1 MKSKHMSSGTVAA
14 AGNDIR
20 GSLADFRGPLTFPR
34 LGLLVIYDFVRSSFS
49 AMFHCKNNKT
59 ARQNQTGNP
68 KKERKKRERELEGLL
83 LTTSV
88 RARPASTAEPS
99 VPQIRVCG
107 YELLWWLQIYGDAL
121 LIAPIGGRQG
131 RGGGAGGGG
140 RMRSFSQFGTIY
152 IWAGSGHASLRS
164 KRGGSDLQSNESV
177 DDNWINLCCLD
188 LGVNVTVW
196 RVWF

>member
-68 KKERKKRERELEGLL
+68 KKERKKRERERAGRFVIDDLCESKAGQHHWPLRASDPSL
-83 LTTSV
+83 WIRTSLM
-88 RARPASTAEPS
+88 TAD
-99 VPQIRVCG
+99 
-107 YELLWWLQIYGDAL
+107 LWRCFTY
-121 LIAPIGGRQG
+121 RTY
-131 RGGGAGGGG
+131 RGQTGAGGRGRWGWGG
-140 RMRSFSQFGTIY
+140 E
-152 IWAGSGHASLRS
+152 
-164 KRGGSDLQSNESV
+164 NEV
-177 DDNWINLCCLD
+177 FL
-188 LGVNVTVW
+188 TVW
-196 RVWF
+196 HNLYLSRIRTCFFTFQTGRIRPPEQWICGW